1 METAGIGYV
10 YSTSQS
16 PSLLMNSHATV
27 RMNLQRNRRPMV
39 HAPVEPAVR
48 MAEASLPRLTKLKID
63 FTIKTLLPYF
73 SQWVEKQEKIILR
86 DGRPLSEWETMWA
99 TEVGVKRPDMV
110 RILPVPHVPMPGS
123 WFSELLGNLFGVL
136 SEGPNGMAV
145 SYGIYLEAAR
155 ATNPSLLVHELT
167 HVAQFE
173 RLGGI
178 EPYLREY
185 LTQCIRDSYWEA
197 ELEHE
202 ARDAAAPFTR
212 PPGG

>member
-1 METAGIGYV
+1 
-10 YSTSQS
+10 
-16 PSLLMNSHATV
+16 MNSPATLRV
-27 RMNLQRNRRPMV
+27 DLQRNRRV
-39 HAPVEPAVR
+39 IIHAPVNVVQKKNEKP
-48 MAEASLPRLTKLKID
+48 LTRIQKLKID
-63 FTIKTLLPYF
+63 LAITTLLPYF
-73 SQWVEKQEKIILR
+73 SRWVEKQEKLVLL

-110 RILPVPHVPMPGS
+110 RILPVPHVPTPGS
-123 WFSELLGNLFGVL
+123 SFTGLLGNLFGFL

-185 LTQCIRDSYWEA
+185 LTQCIRDGYWDA

-202 ARDAAAPFTR
+202 ARNAAAPFTR

>member
-110 RILPVPHVPMPGS
+110 RILVKCPRVDLDVVDS
-123 WFSELLGNLFGVL
+123 LGRT
-136 SEGPNGMAV
+136 
-145 SYGIYLEAAR
+145 LEDIAR
-155 ATNPSLLVHELT
+155 
-167 HVAQFE
+167 
-173 RLGGI
+173 
-178 EPYLREY
+178 
-185 LTQCIRDSYWEA
+185 
-197 ELEHE
+197 
-202 ARDAAAPFTR
+202 
-212 PPGG
+212 

>member
-1 METAGIGYV
+1 
-10 YSTSQS
+10 
-16 PSLLMNSHATV
+16 MNSPATV
-27 RMNLQRNRRPMV
+27 RVNLQRNRRVIV
-39 HAPVEPAVR
+39 HAPVERTLKEKEKP
-48 MAEASLPRLTKLKID
+48 LPRFTKFKID
-63 FTIKTLLPYF
+63 FAIKTLLPYF
-73 SQWVEKQEKIILR
+73 SRWVEKQEKLILQ

-110 RILPVPHVPMPGS
+110 RVLPVPHVPMPGS
-123 WFSELLGNLFGVL
+123 WFTGFLGNLFGVI

-173 RLGGI
+173 RFGGI

-185 LTQCIRDSYWEA
+185 LTQCIREGYWDA
-197 ELEHE
+197 KLEHE
-202 ARDAAAPFTR
+202 ARNAAAPFSR